1 MKALFDTNVVLDV
14 WLLRDPFW
22 RDSASAIG
30 KVEIAEIEGFI
41 CPTTITTL
49 HYLGKKQLGE
59 KLAREHLFNLLKI
72 FRLGQLKDSTFHLA
86 LESQISD
93 FEDAV
98 IEAVAIESG
107 LDAIITRNTRDFKK
121 SRIRA
126 IEPLE
131 LVR

>member
-1 MKALFDTNVVLDV
+1 MDV

>member
-59 KLAREHLFNLLKI
+59 KLAREHLFNLLEI